1 MCEGNLATPTYIKLK
16 LMQLMH
22 KCGGFVAMAYITLYT
37 YYFVCIVMI
46 KSWIPYFNISTNL
59 PIKITKSAS
68 RINLK
73 LFFVGY
79 ART

>member
-37 YYFVCIVMI
+37 YSFVCIVMI
-46 KSWIPYFNISTNL
+46 KS
-59 PIKITKSAS
+59 
-68 RINLK
+68 
-73 LFFVGY
+73 
-79 ART
+79 